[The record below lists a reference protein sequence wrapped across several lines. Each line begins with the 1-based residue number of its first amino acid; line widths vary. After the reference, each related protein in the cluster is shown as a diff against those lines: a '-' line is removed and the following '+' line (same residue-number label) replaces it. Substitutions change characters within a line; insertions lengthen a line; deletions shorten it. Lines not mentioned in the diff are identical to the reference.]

1 MVIRYRSPSALWA
14 IDRVLVL
21 TGLGFVIAS
30 LNVAIGAFA
39 TEFRDEFRLWRHL
52 LVPVTAAVL
61 FLFPCAGSSIRVRSR
76 HVPQTEEEKGCDKT
90 KAIVDREAVVSYTA
104 HLGAAWRA

>member
-1 MVIRYRSPSALWA
+1 MVIRYRSPSALWV

-30 LNVAIGAFA
+30 LNVAIGAFR
-39 TEFRDEFRLWRHL
+39 TECRDEVRLWRRL

-76 HVPQTEEEKGCDKT
+76 HVPQQKRRR
-90 KAIVDREAVVSYTA
+90 V
-104 HLGAAWRA
+104 

>member
-1 MVIRYRSPSALWA
+1 MVIRYRSPSALWV

-30 LNVAIGAFA
+30 LNVAIGAFR

-61 FLFPCAGSSIRVRSR
+61 FLFLVRDPPSVCDLGTCRKQKRRRVC
-76 HVPQTEEEKGCDKT
+76 QT
-90 KAIVDREAVVSYTA
+90 KAIVDHEAVVS
-104 HLGAAWRA
+104 

>member
-30 LNVAIGAFA
+30 LNVAIGAFR
-39 TEFRDEFRLWRHL
+39 TEFRLWRHL

-76 HVPQTEEEKGCDKT
+76 HVPPTEEEKGVTNEGYC
-90 KAIVDREAVVSYTA
+90 
-104 HLGAAWRA
+104 